1 MAVWRLWRLWIL
13 CGVALL
19 AIEDGSGLIIGGCEQ
34 GSVDVVE
41 ESDPSFSCDALRT
54 RLQWTVYNDKMETIF
69 SGVCFRLRCSFWN
82 KFYLPVD
89 LKYFANEYG
98 RSTLT
103 MKGITRNSARTLSCN
118 DSLTYARCDLRIIA
132 KPVYRDCSVSISN
145 WMVTGSCTVTGMYSS
160 DNNYTCKWREDK
172 KEEFGGFQTSLTSY
186 INNSRTYTKGV
197 CSFAKPMPLTRGNY
211 TYSVSVSPG
220 ADDYFNKQ
228 IYIDKPYGVQINHNC
243 PEYVFEGS
251 DVSCTCYASR
261 TVSPPALL
269 VWEGRNNAT
278 LLLIN
283 VNRRLDQQ
291 QFTCRLEWTPDG
303 STKQNTSYILKVAY
317 GPLDAVITTSEMKTE
332 YETETITLTCTA
344 TDVYP
349 SAVFQ
354 WNVTC
359 YNRTDYRD
367 SSTCSFNFTEKIK
380 SLAILCKASNTYYHQ
395 ANVSRVYIL
404 SSLGRPQANTGRPNA
419 GLIGGIIA
427 AVLLVLI
434 VVAVL
439 IVFIIKR
446 RKDPVYD
453 TTRKPDE
460 NEHSYE
466 GLPLSRPKLL
476 PTAGA
481 GDETATSPD
490 SDEHHYEEMTMTG
503 QNAPQHTDSIY
514 VLRCRRLFPAMT
526 SSHN

>member
-1 MAVWRLWRLWIL
+1 
-13 CGVALL
+13 
-19 AIEDGSGLIIGGCEQ
+19 
-34 GSVDVVE
+34 
-41 ESDPSFSCDALRT
+41 
-54 RLQWTVYNDKMETIF
+54 METIF

-476 PTAGA
+476 PTAVFRAGA